1 MIWVNWP
8 FNVCIV
14 SHICIKIKEI
24 DTKLVQITTTL
35 THLTNVYQQ
44 QTASDEDWEP
54 HSLFFCSLSS
64 FVSMWPLQENERGW
78 SSGNNS
84 WPSLLSPSPHIHSQW
99 KHLTDKGLYHH
110 TRLYMCVCFYLP
122 ATHTQGVF
130 SCPDPCS
137 LNCVHADLTHT
148 HTHSLLTT
156 HRLPSWLCF
165 LFLSFEAVP
174 HYEDTMGSSVC
185 LGQ

>member
-122 ATHTQGVF
+122 ATHTRCFLV
-130 SCPDPCS
+130 PWS
-137 LNCVHADLTHT
+137 LFTKLCARWPHT
-148 HTHSLLTT
+148 HAYTFTTNNTQTALLVVFP
-156 HRLPSWLCF
+156 LP
-165 LFLSFEAVP
+165 
-174 HYEDTMGSSVC
+174 
-185 LGQ
+185 

>member
-1 MIWVNWP
+1 MRTESLIHFFFVL
-8 FNVCIV
+8 
-14 SHICIKIKEI
+14 S
-24 DTKLVQITTTL
+24 
-35 THLTNVYQQ
+35 
-44 QTASDEDWEP
+44 P
-54 HSLFFCSLSS
+54 HSLACGRYKKTKEGGAQEITADPLCS
-64 FVSMWPLQENERGW
+64 PLPLIFTH
-78 SSGNNS
+78 SGNT
-84 WPSLLSPSPHIHSQW
+84 SQI
-99 KHLTDKGLYHH
+99 KACIT
-110 TRLYMCVCFYLP
+110 TRVCICVCVFTCP
-122 ATHTQGVF
+122 PHTQGVF

>member
-54 HSLFFCSLSS
+54 HSLFFFSLSS
-64 FVSMWPLQENERGW
+64 FVSMWPLQENKGGAQEITADPLC
-78 SSGNNS
+78 SPLPLIFTHSGNT
-84 WPSLLSPSPHIHSQW
+84 SQI
-99 KHLTDKGLYHH
+99 KACIT
-110 TRLYMCVCFYLP
+110 TRVCMCVCFYLP

-148 HTHSLLTT
+148 RMHI
-156 HRLPSWLCF
+156 
-165 LFLSFEAVP
+165 
-174 HYEDTMGSSVC
+174 HY
-185 LGQ
+185 

>member
-110 TRLYMCVCFYLP
+110 TRLYVCVFLP
-122 ATHTQGVF
+122 ARHAHTRCFLV
-130 SCPDPCS
+130 PWS
-137 LNCVHADLTHT
+137 LFTKLCARWPHTHT
-148 HTHSLLTT
+148 HAHSLLTT
-156 HRLPSWLCF
+156 HGLPSWLCF